1 MKSKCSARKTCA
13 LTGGSS
19 GSRPI
24 SFSKAGVGNLFYLL
38 IKNLIS
44 ILSVSLLTSIF
55 LLIIM
60 PFTFF
65 LIEADGFSWGPPKGI
80 RARLYETVI
89 TCLLLLVLVVFFLF
103 VIVSRNFRTI
113 DVHMGSVTHL
123 SKMGKI

>member
-1 MKSKCSARKTCA
+1 MK
-13 LTGGSS
+13 
-19 GSRPI
+19 
-24 SFSKAGVGNLFYLL
+24 
-38 IKNLIS
+38 KNLIS

-55 LLIIM
+55 LLIVM

-103 VIVSRNFRTI
+103 VIVSPNFQKKKRI
-113 DVHMGSVTHL
+113 F
-123 SKMGKI
+123 